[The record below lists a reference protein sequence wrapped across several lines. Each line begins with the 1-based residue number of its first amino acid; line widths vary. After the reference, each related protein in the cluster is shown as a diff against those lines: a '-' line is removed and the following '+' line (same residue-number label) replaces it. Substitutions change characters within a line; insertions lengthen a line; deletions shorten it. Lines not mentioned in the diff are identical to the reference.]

1 MKIKKVLL
9 VLFLLFVVI
18 GVLLVGVWN
27 WVKSSGLPSRAGEAT
42 IASLEGPVKVQWDS
56 WAVPHIRADS
66 LADAMTALGY
76 LHANDRMTQM
86 ELGRRKAAGRIA
98 EVFGLQAVDLDRSCR
113 ALRYRETAEEL
124 WNHASPEI
132 KGLLEAYAKG
142 VNAWLEERGSDL
154 PPGLKLM
161 RFQPEPWE
169 PVDSLSFILLMAE
182 DLSFWQGQPED
193 ARFEWLSTF
202 GAETS
207 LDLLRDSQAHI
218 PGEILTMAKKQGP
231 RKGNLMSETSG
242 SRGPWGTEEPAAVEL
257 AESSWA
263 ANSLADSSDTA
274 GDSFFRNNAFLGREN
289 SLAVPGSNGW
299 ILGGSWTA
307 SGKPIVANDPHL
319 GMRLP
324 GTWFQVLIR
333 VPGYEVSGVT
343 LPGVPVV
350 VIGRSAHLA
359 WSFTNTMLDD
369 HDLFYEQLDETG
381 TKVKRGESWSPIQ
394 VKQHKIPVKGSGSI
408 AFEARSTDRG
418 PLLREMPEWGLPARS
433 LAWTVYEPAD
443 PLGALLKLSRATTL
457 EEAFDATEGY
467 VAPAQNLMVAD
478 RDGGLMYVTLGK
490 VPQRRQGDGRF
501 PSPGWDLAYGWD
513 GVRPLETNPL
523 ILRPESDLL
532 ITANND
538 FVPEDYP
545 LPFVADFDGPY
556 RAERIRQLLEARRGW
571 TAAEQVEVQTDVV
584 SLHAKRVIATL
595 TGPYDGDAAK
605 AHEVLAGWDG
615 AMTLSGQAALFDLFI
630 ETLSEKVFRDEQKS
644 FKLLALEGRG
654 RLLALLENKLDPRW
668 FDNVDTEEKEDRQS
682 ILSAAL
688 GAAWQKGA
696 GRWGQDIADWSY
708 SDIHH
713 LNLLHPLGRFPVI
726 GGFFNRGPFPMSGS
740 GTSVLASGGPWL
752 GSRRAL
758 SLGQSMLW
766 VVDFADPDNG
776 LMILPGG
783 QSGHPKDPHYDDQLA
798 LFVKGEVRKSP
809 WSEAAVDQESVSVL
823 QLNP

>member
-1 MKIKKVLL
+1 M
-9 VLFLLFVVI
+9 LFLLFVVI
-18 GVLLVGVWN
+18 GVLLVGFWN
-27 WVKSSGLPSRAGEAT
+27 WVKSSGLPSRGGEAT
-42 IASLEGPVKVQWDS
+42 IASLESPVKVQWDS

-98 EVFGLQAVDLDRSCR
+98 EILGLQALDVDRSSR

-124 WNHASPEI
+124 WGHASPEMQ
-132 KGLLEAYAKG
+132 GLLQAYAKG

-161 RFQPEPWE
+161 RVQPEPWE
-169 PVDSLSFILLMAE
+169 PVDSLGFILLMAE

-202 GAETS
+202 GAEAS
-207 LDLLRDSQAHI
+207 LDLLQDTQAHI

-231 RKGNLMSETSG
+231 RKAKLISETMG
-242 SRGPWGTEEPAAVEL
+242 AKGPWKKPQPAAMKL
-257 AESSWA
+257 AGSTG
-263 ANSLADSSDTA
+263 NTTDDFLRD
-274 GDSFFRNNAFLGREN
+274 RAFLGREN
-289 SLAVPGSNGW
+289 SYAVPGSNGW
-299 ILGGSWTA
+299 VLGGSWTA

-319 GMRLP
+319 GLRLP

-333 VPGYEVSGVT
+333 APGYEISGVT
-343 LPGVPVV
+343 LPGVPAV
-350 VIGRSAHLA
+350 VIGRTAHLA

-381 TKVKRGESWSPIQ
+381 TKVKRGDSWLPIQ
-394 VKQHKIPVKGSGSI
+394 VKEHKISVKGSGSVTY
-408 AFEARSTDRG
+408 EARSTDRG
-418 PLLREMPEWGLPARS
+418 PLLGERPEWGLPHRS
-433 LAWTVYEPAD
+433 LAWTAYEPGD
-443 PLGALLKLSRATTL
+443 PLGALLKLARATTL

-467 VAPAQNLMVAD
+467 IAPAQNLMVAD
-478 RDGGLMYVTLGK
+478 RDGGLMYVTLGR

-513 GVRPLETNPL
+513 GVRPLATNPQ

-532 ITANND
+532 VTANND

-545 LPFVADFDGPY
+545 LPFTADFDGPY
-556 RAERIRQLLEARRGW
+556 REQRIRQILEARRGW
-571 TAAEQVEVQTDVV
+571 TAAEQVEVQTDIV
-584 SLHAKRVIATL
+584 SLHAKRVIAAL
-595 TGPYDGDAAK
+595 TGSYDGDAAK
-605 AHEVLAGWDG
+605 AYEVLAGWDG
-615 AMTLSGQAALFDLFI
+615 TMSLSGPPALFDLFMV
-630 ETLSEKVFRDEQKS
+630 ELANRVFRDEMQN

-654 RLLALLENKLDPRW
+654 RLLALLEKNLDPRW
-668 FDNVDTEEKEDRQS
+668 FDNVDTEEIEGRQD

-688 GAAWQKGA
+688 SAAWQRASK
-696 GRWGQDIADWSY
+696 RWGDDIADWSY
-708 SDIHH
+708 GDVHH
-713 LNLLHPLGRFPVI
+713 LNLLNPLGRFPLI
-726 GGFFNRGPFPMSGS
+726 GGFFNRGPFPMPGS
-740 GTSVLASGGPWL
+740 GTTAAASGGPWL
-752 GSRRAL
+752 GERRAL
-758 SLGQSMLW
+758 TLGQSMLW

-776 LMILPGG
+776 LMVIPGG

-798 LFVKGEVRKSP
+798 LFVKGEVRQSP
-809 WSEAAVDQESVSVL
+809 WSEAAVDRASVAVL